1 MAGTSGNQFTP
12 PPYLSPD
19 QQDLLVAALQSND
32 PNRKNTTAALQSGQ
46 FVGNSNFAMNNHFDA
61 VGLDP
66 LMFTPGTTGMSMGTF
81 DTVDGTLNDTQFLDF
96 LDNNDAQLDFDI
108 EEVNDEPRRDSGET
122 EVDIHDKR
130 KTPEDGKDDDEND
143 DPKRHEPDEKVAKKP
158 GRKPLTT
165 EPTTVCAPT
174 AEIDFVQLLTH
185 RRNAKR
191 RTEQHSALS
200 VSAKKN
206 ISRTLRTRLPN

>member
-32 PNRKNTTAALQSGQ
+32 PNRKNTTAALQNRQ
-46 FVGNSNFAMNNHFDA
+46 FVGNSNFTMTNQFDT

-66 LMFTPGTTGMSMGTF
+66 LMFTPGATGMSMGTF

-108 EEVNDEPRRDSGET
+108 EEVNDEPRQDSGEA
-122 EVDIHDKR
+122 EGDIHDKR

-165 EPTTVCAPT
+165 EPTTVCSFT
-174 AEIDFVQLLTH
+174 AELIRAAAD
-185 RRNAKR
+185 
-191 RTEQHSALS
+191 
-200 VSAKKN
+200 
-206 ISRTLRTRLPN
+206 TL